1 MSMFGRKLSTK
12 EQDIW
17 ITSDLHFWHKSILNF
32 CRDTRPWGTLEEMHQ
47 GLINEWNSKVKPD
60 DIIFSLG
67 DFSFKGKEATE
78 EILSQLNGKK
88 VMVLGNHCKV
98 LRNSIK
104 KGEFGIIDIVDY
116 LELRVDGVK
125 ICMSHF
131 PITAWNQQGRG
142 SIMFYGHVHG
152 SFQGEGKTVDV
163 GYDNWGEIINI
174 KTAMDFCLDREI
186 YCPDHH
192 KIVEE

>member
-1 MSMFGRKLSTK
+1 MSMFGRKLNTL

-17 ITSDLHFWHKSILNF
+17 ITSDLHFWHKSILVF
-32 CRDTRPWGTLEEMHQ
+32 CKDTRPWGTLEEMHQ
-47 GLINEWNSKVKPD
+47 ALIDEWNSKVKPD

-78 EILSQLNGKK
+78 EILSKLNGKK
-88 VMVLGNHCKV
+88 VMILGNHDKV
-98 LRNSIK
+98 LRNSGK

-131 PITAWNQQGRG
+131 PFLDWNRKQHQSVMLHGHLHG
-142 SIMFYGHVHG
+142 VKYHTNVGKIM
-152 SFQGEGKTVDV
+152 DV
-163 GYDNWGEIINI
+163 GYDVEGKIFNI
-174 KTAMDFCLDREI
+174 DEVLTRLEGKDFVDR
-186 YCPDHH
+186 YR
-192 KIVEE
+192 